1 MSKRRRDITAHELDA
16 LHAQLDK
23 ALDRVGLETMPKV
36 AARLLELSADPDAQI
51 RDYAEAVKTDWALT
65 GRLMRLANSAFFS
78 QRQPVTRLDRAL
90 VVLGIERTKAIC
102 LGFYLS
108 RSASLA
114 GVREAARKVWG
125 QSVYRAGLAASLAR
139 VQCPSLAPEA
149 FIIGLM
155 LDCGQPL
162 MVRLM
167 GEEYELLMR
176 ANPSPSKL
184 YAAEFDL
191 LPYTH
196 VDVVAALARR
206 WKLPSL
212 LARPI
217 AWHHTLPPVGK
228 TGDPIVLLQ
237 RLAYYVGAIQL
248 DEASN
253 QPAHKAP
260 LTTIAD
266 KLFEI
271 VPSELEAVVRSANRE
286 YSQTTSLFSDVA
298 DPMGDVESVAD
309 MVQSQ
314 LVQVMDEQLERTVKA
329 ESRGGPEHL
338 RICGTDIEVE
348 PARDGEVI
356 AYISGAD
363 GERLVSCTVNPA
375 KETPESIGRLLGLD
389 EATPGDLFEL
399 MRVIQGMAA

>member
-16 LHAQLDK
+16 LHARLDK

-36 AARLLELSADPDAQI
+36 AARLLELSGNPDAQI

-90 VVLGIERTKAIC
+90 VVLGVERTKAIC

-114 GVREAARKVWG
+114 GVRDAARKVWG
-125 QSVYRAGLAASLAR
+125 QSVYRAGLASALAK
-139 VQCPSLAPEA
+139 VQCPSLVPEA

-167 GEEYELLMR
+167 GDEYEALMR
-176 ANPSPSKL
+176 TNPSPSKL

-196 VDVVAALARR
+196 VDAVTVLARR
-206 WKLPSL
+206 WKFPPL

-217 AWHHTLPPVGK
+217 AWHHTLPPVGN
-228 TGDPIVLLQ
+228 TTDPVVMLQ

-271 VPSELEAVVRSANRE
+271 RPSELEGVVRSANRE
-286 YSQTTSLFSDVA
+286 YAQTSMLFSDVGE
-298 DPMGDVESVAD
+298 PLGDVESVAD
-309 MVQSQ
+309 AVQSQ
-314 LVQVMDEQLERTVKA
+314 LVEIMDEQLERTVRA